1 MTPGCCAWRTLAS
14 LPPIVWKPWPIRE
27 VDHGMRGGA
36 GIMLDDVMAALMAVV
51 VLLLIR
57 HYT

>member
-1 MTPGCCAWRTLAS
+1 MG
-14 LPPIVWKPWPIRE
+14 
-27 VDHGMRGGA
+27 GGA

-51 VLLLIR
+51 PLLLIR

>member
-1 MTPGCCAWRTLAS
+1 
-14 LPPIVWKPWPIRE
+14 
-27 VDHGMRGGA
+27 MRGGA